1 MAAETSYEG
10 QLPSDIDFDELSY
23 RITSRNEHP
32 VVQYVREL
40 PFESAVYPANMY
52 HGLSDDV
59 GFRKGL
65 ITWCPPGHD

>member
-40 PFESAVYPANMY
+40 PF
-52 HGLSDDV
+52 
-59 GFRKGL
+59 
-65 ITWCPPGHD
+65 